1 MRRIILITLAILF
14 ASDCAG
20 MEISR
25 VAGCTGDVLRLRGT
39 VDDGDYVRFRSYF
52 SSERRIV
59 GLDIS
64 SEGGSLYDGFRIAHL
79 TRQKRLVTYV
89 SRDCNSVCAFIFLA
103 SRKRFVSQNARIGVH
118 SVSNPHGGE
127 DSRTLRDT
135 VQLARLSA
143 KLGIPPSTIGK
154 MVATPPKKISYLE
167 PDELLALKVIARD
180 PFVRVAEYK
189 GHAKSCSPDDRKE
202 APVSNQPPPKTA
214 ELTPPNLSGR
224 GRACIASLHRR
235 TC

>member
-1 MRRIILITLAILF
+1 VRRIILITLAIFF
-14 ASDCAG
+14 ANDCAS

-25 VAGCTGDVLRLRGT
+25 VAGCTGDVLKLRGA

-64 SEGGSLYDGFRIAHL
+64 SEGGSLYEGFRIAHL

-89 SRDCNSVCAFIFLA
+89 SKECNSVCAFIFLA
-103 SRKRFVSQNARIGVH
+103 SRKRFVAQNAKIGVH

-127 DSRTLRDT
+127 NLQSFRDT

-154 MVATPPKKISYLE
+154 MVATPPRKISYLDR
-167 PDELLALKVIARD
+167 DELLALKVIVRD
-180 PFVRVAEYK
+180 PFVRVADD
-189 GHAKSCSPDDRKE
+189 KSQPKDCNPDDRKE

-214 ELTPPNLSGR
+214 ELKPSN
-224 GRACIASLHRR
+224 
-235 TC
+235 

>member
-1 MRRIILITLAILF
+1 MTRIILIALAIFF
-14 ASDCAG
+14 ANDCAA

-25 VAGCTGDVLRLRGT
+25 VAGCTGDVLRLRGA

-52 SSERRIV
+52 SSERRII

-64 SEGGSLYDGFRIAHL
+64 SNGGSLHEGFLIAHL
-79 TRQKRLVTYV
+79 TRQKRLVTHV
-89 SRDCNSVCAFIFLA
+89 SEECNSVCAFIFLA
-103 SRKRFVSQNARIGVH
+103 GRKRFVSHNARIGVH

-127 DSRTLRDT
+127 DLRTLRDT

-154 MVATPPKKISYLE
+154 MVATPPRKISYLDR
-167 PDELLALKVIARD
+167 DELLALKVIVRD
-180 PFVRVAEYK
+180 PFVRVADN
-189 GHAKSCSPDDRKE
+189 KSQPKDCNPDGTKE

-214 ELTPPNLSGR
+214 ELRPSN
-224 GRACIASLHRR
+224 
-235 TC
+235 